1 MMRMAA
7 DRRAL
12 AASLQ
17 REVRPKPPADEMT
30 PPIAWMLGPEMIGAL
45 KSFLLY
51 ASYKGELDP
60 HDWMQAHP
68 IAYEAPPGDDAFWFD
83 FVSDIGDGQRAMYT
97 TALVLQDDV
106 FVEGSLDT
114 LLELKQGAAALPAMG
129 PRPDGWSTLPRG
141 RVLVCG
147 GDTAYPLADRT
158 NLEQHV
164 RAPFTW
170 AYRDLVAAG
179 RLTDDDGRPLSMHDF
194 VGIPGN
200 HDYYNELSGFN
211 RMFRAPAGGG
221 QLADHPPPL
230 SLLGFDKKQTA
241 SYLALELPFGWQLWG
256 VDPGDAGLDTRQ
268 QLFFRARPAPMKLV
282 LVTPGPP
289 IAFGRVIIARSLC
302 AAQAQLGLA
311 MPYLAHAPQL
321 RDGRAP
327 DPTWPRDQAPG
338 TCRVDIAGDM
348 HHYARYASERSYAA
362 VVSGAGGAFHHPT
375 FSDFGEVPADAV
387 YPPRAESRRAIADA
401 LFHPRT
407 IFNGGIVNVVA
418 FACALVVCA
427 ASLRRDTRVVT
438 DWLLGVLG
446 VDGDRAWFSDRPA
459 HPWHETSW
467 STLRGAAVF
476 GGSIVI
482 AGALVLAALAYAR
495 WVTRTIRKPR
505 AEWPWAM
512 RAMRALPFDRVL
524 DERGYLPSWICVIA
538 AAALPALTGQ
548 LVALPSAA
556 ALLFQLLFLSVIATV
571 GAGLL
576 LLAVKMGGEQARPA
590 ERPRWWVM
598 GAIHAAIQL
607 TLPLVVVRVGLGHPI
622 SLAFALAIW
631 AGVGGASRLVLMRGG
646 KSAPFLLVALWIG
659 HWLAMLAVL
668 VRAGDG
674 VAVGPVSDGGWVLF
688 LFVAGAAGSLV
699 GCVEYGWYL
708 AVAAALNGHN
718 NEAGAAARIERFR
731 QFVRFRVE
739 RDRLT
744 GFVIAID
751 APGTEPAA
759 VHPRVVDV
767 FTITPR

>member
-1 MMRMAA
+1 
-7 DRRAL
+7 
-12 AASLQ
+12 
-17 REVRPKPPADEMT
+17 
-30 PPIAWMLGPEMIGAL
+30 
-45 KSFLLY
+45 
-51 ASYKGELDP
+51 
-60 HDWMQAHP
+60 
-68 IAYEAPPGDDAFWFD
+68 
-83 FVSDIGDGQRAMYT
+83 
-97 TALVLQDDV
+97 
-106 FVEGSLDT
+106 
-114 LLELKQGAAALPAMG
+114 
-129 PRPDGWSTLPRG
+129 
-141 RVLVCG
+141 VLVCG

-179 RLTDDDGRPLSMHDF
+179 RLTDDDGRALAAHDL

-211 RMFRAPAGGG
+211 RMFRAPV
-221 QLADHPPPL
+221 ADGHADKPPPL
-230 SLLGFDKKQTA
+230 ALLGFDKRQSA

-256 VDPGDAGLDTRQ
+256 LDPADAGLDTRQ
-268 QLFFRARPAPMKLV
+268 QIFFRARPAPTKLV
-282 LVTPGPP
+282 LVTPGPA
-289 IAFGRVIIARSLC
+289 IAFGRVILARSLC

-311 MPYLAHAPQL
+311 MPYLADTPQL

-327 DPTWPRDQAPG
+327 DPAWPREQAPG

-348 HHYARYASERSYAA
+348 HHYARYATTPSYAA

-375 FSDFGEVPADAV
+375 FTDLGEVPAQAV

-401 LFHPRT
+401 LFNPRT
-407 IFNGGIVNVVA
+407 IFNGGVVNVA
-418 FACALVVCA
+418 TFACALVVCA
-427 ASLRRDTRVVT
+427 ASIRRDTRVVT
-438 DWLLGVLG
+438 DWLLGLLG
-446 VDGDRAWFSDRPA
+446 VDGERPWFSDAPA

-512 RAMRALPFDRVL
+512 RAMRALPIDRIL
-524 DERGYLPSWICVIA
+524 DERGYVPSWLCVIA

-556 ALLFQLLFLSVIATV
+556 ALLFQLLFLSVVVTITV
-571 GAGLL
+571 GLL
-576 LLAVKMGGEQARPA
+576 LLAVEMGGEQARPA
-590 ERPRWWVM
+590 ERPRWWLL

-631 AGVGGASRLVLMRGG
+631 VGVGGASRFLLVRGG
-646 KSAPFLLVALWIG
+646 ASARPLLVALWIG
-659 HWLAMLAVL
+659 HYLAMLAVL

-674 VAVGPVSDGGWVLF
+674 VAVGPASDGGWVLF
-688 LFVAGAAGSLV
+688 LFVAGAFGSLV

-708 AVAAALNGHN
+708 AVAAALAGHN

-739 RDRLT
+739 RERLT

-751 APGTEPAA
+751 APGTEPGA
-759 VHPRVVDV
+759 VKPRVVDV